1 MRRYTLARWKINL
14 LILCFGQFMVMA
26 GMTMIIPFLPL
37 YIQELGI
44 TEPKQVALWA
54 GAIFA
59 ANFVTSFFFQPLWGK
74 LSDRYGRKMMLLRS
88 GFGMSVVIL
97 LMGFATNAWQLLLLR
112 MLNGTISGFM
122 PASVSL
128 LSVSA
133 PKEKMGFA
141 MGTLQSG
148 GVAGSILGPF
158 IGGLMAEWLGF
169 RPIFYI
175 TGALLFGASFLALLF
190 IREKFDA
197 VKASKEPNI
206 SILKGFEQL
215 KQIRQLPSLF
225 AVTFMI
231 QFAMLSSMPLI
242 PLFVQEIH
250 GNGQYLAF
258 FAGLVTSVT
267 GFSNMAAAPLLGRL
281 SDKLGPERILII
293 SLIGAAILFIPQ
305 AFVHSIWQLLTARFF
320 LGIFI
325 GGLLPSVN
333 ALIRK
338 FTPDGMESR
347 SYSFNTSFQA
357 LGNMLGPVIGGLLS
371 GWVTIR
377 GIFILTT
384 VMLIINAV
392 WVNKSLIRT
401 QKLKNSKASP

>member
-1 MRRYTLARWKINL
+1 MAGWKINL

-26 GMTMIIPFLPL
+26 GMTMIMPFIPL

-44 TEPKQVALWA
+44 TDPKENAIWA

-59 ANFVTSFFFQPLWGK
+59 GSFVTSFFFQPLWGK
-74 LSDRYGRKMMLLRS
+74 LSDRYGRKLMLLRS

-97 LMGFATNAWQLLLLR
+97 LMGFATSAWQLFLLR
-112 MLNGTISGFM
+112 LLNGTISGYM

-128 LSVSA
+128 LSASA
-133 PKEKMGFA
+133 PKEKIGFA
-141 MGTLQSG
+141 MGALQSG

-190 IREKFDA
+190 IHEKFDVA
-197 VKASKEPNI
+197 KASREPNI
-206 SILKGFEQL
+206 SILKGFQQL
-215 KQIRQLPSLF
+215 RQIRQLPSLF

-242 PLFVQEIH
+242 PLFVQEIY
-250 GNGQYLAF
+250 GNGEFLIF

-267 GFSNMAAAPLLGRL
+267 GFSNMTASPLLGKL
-281 SDKLGPERILII
+281 SDKIGPERILII
-293 SLIGAAILFIPQ
+293 SLIGAAVLFIPQ
-305 AFVHSIWQLLTARFF
+305 AFVNNIWQLLTARFF
-320 LGIFI
+320 LGVFI

-347 SYSFNTSFQA
+347 SYSFNTSSQA
-357 LGNMLGPVIGGLLS
+357 LGNMLGPVIGGVLS
-371 GWVTIR
+371 GWVSIR
-377 GIFILTT
+377 GIFIMTT
-384 VMLIINAV
+384 ILLVINAL
-392 WVNKSLIRT
+392 WVNKSLIKS
-401 QKLKNSKASP
+401 QPDKPANMKATP